1 MNIQIISKL
10 CPYSCAEDPT
20 LIFRGVSIHLRKLW
34 DRCRCWLPM
43 LSRPTGRRRRT
54 NRRQFFISLY
64 KRNGKTQAFHPTLFH
79 MVFYGFPINISI
91 VGFWG
96 GFADACSKEPE
107 RWERIYQKQ
116 QQLLA
121 QAKYRWGAERLE
133 FEPLNTTGLMR
144 FHGILI
150 GFYRDLMINLVE
162 SITHM
167 ENS

>member
-1 MNIQIISKL
+1 MCWRSNFDFPRGFNPPPKALGSLQVLAADAFKANWEKKEDESSPVFHQSLQEKWVNPSFSSNIVL
-10 CPYSCAEDPT
+10 
-20 LIFRGVSIHLRKLW
+20 
-34 DRCRCWLPM
+34 
-43 LSRPTGRRRRT
+43 
-54 NRRQFFISLY
+54 
-64 KRNGKTQAFHPTLFH
+64 
-79 MVFYGFPINISI
+79 YGFPINISI

-167 ENS
+167 ENSWEFIDKWELMW